1 MMRKRWGWIFL
12 GVLVLLAGAGL
23 DRAALQAAPMISVG
37 LKANPMTY
45 DGACPVQVQ
54 FSVGFKVTAPCAIKY
69 HFINDKNQK
78 SEMSTLNC
86 PAAGSYQASKTIT
99 LTDKYIGWVAVQVTS
114 PIAVQSNQVALQIK
128 CKPKPTITSA
138 ALKYGGSPVPEMDIT
153 GTNFGS
159 SQGTQ
164 SIRVD
169 GTPISSLPGW
179 SVLHW
184 GETLISLST
193 SGVTPWEHTYQLAVT
208 EGSTTLSNVYS
219 ARFPYTIDAVNP
231 NSGGWDTTVQVNVWS
246 LPPSQGTY
254 FLRLGPANSM
264 PIQSWG
270 GGIISAK
277 VPYGIAPGTYDL
289 YLQKGADIVS
299 TKVPFTITS
308 QAFINKVNW
317 LFCNIHHSQLSV
329 SFNGS
334 NFGASQGT
342 KQVKIG
348 TLPGWAASHW
358 SNDLIEAQGPFNIV
372 PWTQTYPVTIVDGVQ
387 TVSNTVQ
394 HRFPY
399 RLVLEGVSGILVQVP
414 AGSTLTVSVHG
425 LPLTQGGLVLKLW
438 NAGTAYPIEVLSW
451 VSPNIQIRVPNIVG
465 ISGNLDIF
473 DGGLRASDA
482 SVGFKVI

>member
-1 MMRKRWGWIFL
+1 MMRKRWVGVCL
-12 GVLVLLAGAGL
+12 GALAVLAGAGL
-23 DRAALQAAPMISVG
+23 DRIELQAGPAISVG

-45 DGACPVQVQ
+45 NGECPVQVQ
-54 FSVGFKVTAPCAIKY
+54 FSIGFKVTGPCTINY

-78 SEMSTLNC
+78 SETSTLNC

-99 LTDKYIGWVAVQVTS
+99 VTDKYIGWVAVQVTS
-114 PIAVQSNQVALQIK
+114 PVSVQSNQVALQIK

-138 ALKYGGSPVPEMDIT
+138 ALKYGGSPIPEMDII
-153 GTNFGS
+153 GASFGS
-159 SQGTQ
+159 SQGTK
-164 SIRVD
+164 SIKID
-169 GTPISSLPGW
+169 GTLIAAMPGW

-184 GETLISLST
+184 GETLISFST

-208 EGSTTLSNVYS
+208 EGSTTISNIYS
-219 ARFPYTIDAVNP
+219 ARFLYKIDAVNP

-270 GGIISAK
+270 GGSISAK
-277 VPYGIAPGTYDL
+277 VPNGVAPGTYDL

-299 TKVPFTITS
+299 TKVPFTVTS
-308 QAFINKVNW
+308 QAFISKVNW
-317 LFCNIHHSQLSV
+317 LSCNIHQSQLSV
-329 SFNGS
+329 SLNGS

-372 PWTQTYPVTIVDGVQ
+372 PWTQTYPVTIGDGAQ

-399 RLVLEGVSGILVQVP
+399 RLVLEGVSGNPVQLP
-414 AGSTLTVSVHG
+414 AGSTLNISVHG

-438 NAGTAYPIEVLSW
+438 NEGTAYPIEVLSW
-451 VSPNIQIRVPNIVG
+451 ISPNIQIRVPHIVG
-465 ISGNLDIF
+465 ISGKLDIF

-482 SVGFKVI
+482 SVGFKII